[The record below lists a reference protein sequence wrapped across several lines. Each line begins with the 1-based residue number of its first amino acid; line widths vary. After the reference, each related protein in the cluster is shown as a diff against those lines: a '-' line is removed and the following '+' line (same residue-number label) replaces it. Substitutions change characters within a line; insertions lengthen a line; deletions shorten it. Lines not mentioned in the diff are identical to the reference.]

1 MCDACQALPAGVCYL
16 EPVGMLSWLSIC
28 ICQACDDSQSVQVL
42 ILCPDSDDSETLKGQ
57 LLEVEVASLRD
68 TISSLK
74 VRPPCCHLS
83 PHGICSSHVT
93 AASTCLR

>member
-1 MCDACQALPAGVCYL
+1 MYAGLPAPVFADHQAL
-16 EPVGMLSWLSIC
+16 
-28 ICQACDDSQSVQVL
+28 QVL

-74 VRPPCCHLS
+74 VRLADCNAVQVC
-83 PHGICSSHVT
+83 VT
-93 AASTCLR
+93 SVD